1 MLALSRIPLAQA
13 CRPLPTRPGRVWLA
27 GWALGTL
34 LAGCALYHPMPLDEA
49 ARAQALAPLQLD
61 RVKVAAAGLEH
72 PLVKSIVIDGAGGF
86 SPDEIAVMAVIVSPQ
101 LRALRDQRGVSTA
114 QVIQAGILPNPQL
127 SHTID
132 YPHNTDPTA
141 IAAKGTT
148 WSWDLSALLAR
159 HDEIAAAR
167 ANAAA
172 VDLQIAWAEW
182 QVAQDARL
190 RAFRLLSMQT
200 QLPLAREIETGLAN
214 NIEAIRKALA
224 RGYKTTA
231 DLTAATDLLTQARN
245 NRLALEQAIT
255 ADRLAL
261 NIALAIP
268 VEQILQIK
276 PAVKFPELTAP
287 GALDGLLGGIEKRRL
302 DLVALQLGYRSQEA
316 TLRAAVKSQFPR
328 IGVSFT
334 KANDS
339 SNITTLGGGVNLE
352 LPIFDRRQGVVA
364 AAKASR
370 QQLFD
375 EYYARVAE
383 ARAEVR
389 QILES
394 LTATRT
400 QLAEA
405 TRSLPDLEQLA
416 ASYEKAYQSNNADVV
431 TYRDAHAALATRRME
446 QSKLQQDLL
455 ELSVA
460 LEIATGRPLLNRE
473 PAS

>member
-1 MLALSRIPLAQA
+1 M
-13 CRPLPTRPGRVWLA
+13 PTRPTGPWLA
-27 GWALGTL
+27 SGALAAL
-34 LAGCALYHPMPLDEA
+34 LSGCALYHPMPLDETT
-49 ARAQALAPLQLD
+49 RAEALAPLRLD
-61 RVKVAAAGLEH
+61 RVKVAAAALEH
-72 PLVKSIVIDGAGGF
+72 PLVKPIVIDGAGGF

-101 LRALRDQRGVSTA
+101 LRALRDQRGVARA

-127 SHTID
+127 SRTLD
-132 YPHNTDPTA
+132 YPHATDPTA
-141 IAAKGTT
+141 VTAKNTT
-148 WSWDLSALLAR
+148 LSWDLSTLLAR

-167 ANAAA
+167 ANAEA

-190 RAFRLLSMQT
+190 RSFRLLSMQT
-200 QLPLAREIETGLAN
+200 QLPLAREIEEGLTH

-268 VEQILQIK
+268 VEQTLQIK
-276 PAVKFPELTAP
+276 PAGKFPELAAQQ
-287 GALDGLLGGIEKRRL
+287 GALDELLGGIEKRRL

-334 KANDS
+334 RANDS

-389 QILES
+389 QILEN
-394 LTATRT
+394 LAAIRT
-400 QLAEA
+400 QLEEA

-431 TYRDAHAALATRRME
+431 TFRDAHAALATRRME
-446 QSKLQQDLL
+446 QSRLQQDLL

-460 LEIATGRPLLNRE
+460 LEIATGRPLLNRQ

>member
-1 MLALSRIPLAQA
+1 M
-13 CRPLPTRPGRVWLA
+13 PTRPTGPWLA
-27 GWALGTL
+27 SGALAAL
-34 LAGCALYHPMPLDEA
+34 LSGCALYHPMPLDET
-49 ARAQALAPLQLD
+49 ARAEALAPLRLD
-61 RVKVAAAGLEH
+61 RVKVAAAALEH
-72 PLVKSIVIDGAGGF
+72 PLVKPIVIDGAGGF

-101 LRALRDQRGVSTA
+101 LRALRDQRGVARA

-127 SHTID
+127 SRTLD
-132 YPHNTDPTA
+132 YPHETDPTA
-141 IAAKGTT
+141 VTAKNTT
-148 WSWDLSALLAR
+148 LSWDLSTLLAR

-167 ANAAA
+167 ANAEA

-190 RAFRLLSMQT
+190 RSFRLLSMQT
-200 QLPLAREIETGLAN
+200 QLPLAREIEEGLTH

-268 VEQILQIK
+268 VEQTLQIK
-276 PAVKFPELTAP
+276 PAGKFPELAAQQ
-287 GALDGLLGGIEKRRL
+287 GALDELLGGIEKRRL

-334 KANDS
+334 RANDS

-389 QILES
+389 QILEN
-394 LTATRT
+394 LAAIRT
-400 QLAEA
+400 QLEEA

-431 TYRDAHAALATRRME
+431 TFRDAHAALATRRME
-446 QSKLQQDLL
+446 QSRLQQDLL

-460 LEIATGRPLLNRE
+460 LEIATGRPLLNRQ

>member
-1 MLALSRIPLAQA
+1 V
-13 CRPLPTRPGRVWLA
+13 PTRPTGPWLA
-27 GWALGTL
+27 SGALAAL
-34 LAGCALYHPMPLDEA
+34 LSGCALYHPMPLDET
-49 ARAQALAPLQLD
+49 ARAEALAPLRLD
-61 RVKVAAAGLEH
+61 RVKVAAAALEH
-72 PLVKSIVIDGAGGF
+72 PLVKPIVIDGAGGF

-101 LRALRDQRGVSTA
+101 LRALRDQRGVARA

-127 SHTID
+127 SRTLD
-132 YPHNTDPTA
+132 YPHETDPTA
-141 IAAKGTT
+141 VTAKNTT
-148 WSWDLSALLAR
+148 LSWDLSTLLAR

-167 ANAAA
+167 ANAEA

-190 RAFRLLSMQT
+190 RSFRLLSMQT
-200 QLPLAREIETGLAN
+200 QLPLAREIEEGLTH

-268 VEQILQIK
+268 VEQTLQIK
-276 PAVKFPELTAP
+276 PAGKFPELAAQQ
-287 GALDGLLGGIEKRRL
+287 GALDELLGGIEKRRL

-334 KANDS
+334 RANDS

-389 QILES
+389 QILEN
-394 LTATRT
+394 LAAIRT
-400 QLAEA
+400 QLEEA

-431 TYRDAHAALATRRME
+431 TFRDAHAALATRRME
-446 QSKLQQDLL
+446 QSRLQQDLL

-460 LEIATGRPLLNRE
+460 LEIATGRPLLNRQ

>member
-1 MLALSRIPLAQA
+1 MFSFRSLLTTVALCA
-13 CRPLPTRPGRVWLA
+13 
-27 GWALGTL
+27 L
-34 LAGCALYHPMPLDEA
+34 LAGCALYHRKPLDDA
-49 ARAQALAPLQLD
+49 ARERALAPMQID
-61 RVKVAAAGLEH
+61 RVKVAAASLQH
-72 PLVKSIVIDGAGGF
+72 PLVKPIVIDGSGGF
-86 SPDEIAVMAVIVSPQ
+86 SPDEIAVIAVIVSPQ
-101 LRALRDQRGVSTA
+101 LRALRDQRGVARA

-127 SHTID
+127 SYSID
-132 YPHNTDPTA
+132 YPHNDPTTVP
-141 IAAKGTT
+141 AKNRTV
-148 WSWDLSALLAR
+148 SWDLISALLVR

-167 ANAAA
+167 ANAQA
-172 VDLQIAWAEW
+172 VDLQIAWTEW
-182 QVAQDARL
+182 QVAQDARM

-200 QLPLAREIETGLAN
+200 QLPLARDIEGGLAH
-214 NIEAIRKALA
+214 NIEAIRKALE

-261 NIALAIP
+261 NIALAVPIDQTI
-268 VEQILQIK
+268 EIK
-276 PAVKFPELTAP
+276 PAGAFPQLPGGTQSIDSLLT
-287 GALDGLLGGIEKRRL
+287 GIEQRRL
-302 DLVALQLGYRSQEA
+302 DLVALQLGYKSQEA
-316 TLRAAVKSQFPR
+316 TLRAAVKSQFPK
-328 IGVSFT
+328 IGLSFT
-334 KANDS
+334 RARD
-339 SNITTLGGGVNLE
+339 TTPVYTLGGGVSIE
-352 LPIFDRRQGVVA
+352 LPLFDRRQGVIA
-364 AAKASR
+364 GAKATR

-389 QILES
+389 QILEN
-394 LTATRT
+394 LAATRT
-400 QLAEA
+400 QLEES

-431 TYRDAHAALATRRME
+431 TYRDARAALATRRME

-460 LEIATGRPLLNRE
+460 LEIATGRPLLNRV

>member
-1 MLALSRIPLAQA
+1 M
-13 CRPLPTRPGRVWLA
+13 PTRPTGPWLA
-27 GWALGTL
+27 SGALAAL
-34 LAGCALYHPMPLDEA
+34 LSGCALYHPMPLDETT
-49 ARAQALAPLQLD
+49 RAEALAPLRLD
-61 RVKVAAAGLEH
+61 RVKVAAAALEH
-72 PLVKSIVIDGAGGF
+72 PLVKPIVIDGAGGF

-101 LRALRDQRGVSTA
+101 LRALRDQRGVARA

-127 SHTID
+127 SRTLD
-132 YPHNTDPTA
+132 YPHETDPTA
-141 IAAKGTT
+141 ITAKNTT
-148 WSWDLSALLAR
+148 LSWDLSTLLAR

-167 ANAAA
+167 ANAEA

-190 RAFRLLSMQT
+190 RSFRLLSMQT
-200 QLPLAREIETGLAN
+200 QLPLAREIEEGLTH

-268 VEQILQIK
+268 VEQTLQIK
-276 PAVKFPELTAP
+276 PAGKFPELAAQQ
-287 GALDGLLGGIEKRRL
+287 GALDELLGGIEKRRL

-334 KANDS
+334 RANDS

-389 QILES
+389 QILEN
-394 LTATRT
+394 LAAIRT
-400 QLAEA
+400 QLEEA

-431 TYRDAHAALATRRME
+431 TFRDAHAALATRRME
-446 QSKLQQDLL
+446 QSRLQQDLL

-460 LEIATGRPLLNRE
+460 LEIATGRPLLNRQ

>member
-1 MLALSRIPLAQA
+1 M
-13 CRPLPTRPGRVWLA
+13 PTRPTGPWLA
-27 GWALGTL
+27 SGALAAL
-34 LAGCALYHPMPLDEA
+34 LSGCALYHPMPLDETT
-49 ARAQALAPLQLD
+49 RAEALAPLRLD
-61 RVKVAAAGLEH
+61 RVKVAAAALEH
-72 PLVKSIVIDGAGGF
+72 PLVKPIVIDGAGGF

-101 LRALRDQRGVSTA
+101 LRALRDQRGVARA

-127 SHTID
+127 SRTLD
-132 YPHNTDPTA
+132 YPHETDPTA
-141 IAAKGTT
+141 VTAKNTT
-148 WSWDLSALLAR
+148 LSWDLSTLLAR

-167 ANAAA
+167 ANAEA

-190 RAFRLLSMQT
+190 RSFRLLSMQT
-200 QLPLAREIETGLAN
+200 QLPLAREIEEGLTH

-245 NRLALEQAIT
+245 NRLALEQAIS
-255 ADRLAL
+255 ADRLTL

-268 VEQILQIK
+268 VEQTLQIK
-276 PAVKFPELTAP
+276 PAGKFPELAAQQ
-287 GALDGLLGGIEKRRL
+287 GALDELLGGIEKRRL

-334 KANDS
+334 RANDS

-389 QILES
+389 QILEN
-394 LTATRT
+394 LAAIRT
-400 QLAEA
+400 QLEEA

-431 TYRDAHAALATRRME
+431 TFRDAHAALATRRME
-446 QSKLQQDLL
+446 QSRLQQDLL

-460 LEIATGRPLLNRE
+460 LEIATGRPLLNRQ

>member
-1 MLALSRIPLAQA
+1 M
-13 CRPLPTRPGRVWLA
+13 PTRPTGPWLA
-27 GWALGTL
+27 SGALAAL
-34 LAGCALYHPMPLDEA
+34 LSGCALYHPMPLDET
-49 ARAQALAPLQLD
+49 ARAEALAPLRLD
-61 RVKVAAAGLEH
+61 RVKVAAAALEH
-72 PLVKSIVIDGAGGF
+72 PLVKPIVIDGAGGF

-101 LRALRDQRGVSTA
+101 LRALRDQRGVARA

-127 SHTID
+127 SRTLD
-132 YPHNTDPTA
+132 YPHETDPTA
-141 IAAKGTT
+141 VTAKNTT
-148 WSWDLSALLAR
+148 LSWDLSTLLAR

-167 ANAAA
+167 ANAEA

-190 RAFRLLSMQT
+190 RSFRLLSMQT
-200 QLPLAREIETGLAN
+200 QLPLAREIEEGLTH

-245 NRLALEQAIT
+245 NRLALEQAIS
-255 ADRLAL
+255 ADRLTL

-268 VEQILQIK
+268 VEQTLQIK
-276 PAVKFPELTAP
+276 PAGKFPELAAQQ
-287 GALDGLLGGIEKRRL
+287 GALDELLGGIEKRRL

-334 KANDS
+334 RANDS

-389 QILES
+389 QILEN
-394 LTATRT
+394 LAAIRT
-400 QLAEA
+400 QLEEA

-431 TYRDAHAALATRRME
+431 TFRDAHAALATRRME
-446 QSKLQQDLL
+446 QSRLQQDLL

-460 LEIATGRPLLNRE
+460 LEIATGRPLLNRQ